1 MYVHRTYILDKTY
14 ILEHAYICMY
24 KSKFMCIAYEFVI
37 HAAFHITS
45 TWEDLEGKTKSSM
58 TSSMI
63 FIAPDSFQLMKA
75 KIS

>member
-1 MYVHRTYILDKTY
+1 
-14 ILEHAYICMY
+14 MY

-45 TWEDLEGKTKSSM
+45 TWEDLDDKTKSSK
-58 TSSMI
+58 T
-63 FIAPDSFQLMKA
+63 FIAHDSFQLMKA